1 MLAEGSACTTHS
13 ESSVLCAADAVLHT
27 LSLLQEQPEWAAAQ
41 VKLQG
46 GGWCPD
52 TTAHTATLRQ
62 VKSQLASLCR
72 QHVLSRIV
80 VQRVED
86 VLTASP
92 VRTLAALTCMSQVR
106 LNPPWGLPWI
116 TCALLLL
123 GITLTIITCCYRT
136 TMRCRQYVL
145 NLHAIKLQG
154 HNLWAWLMLAWV
166 CRQLYAI
173 YTSAPALQGT
183 TSGPAS
189 EAAALQAAQELCDE
203 EEVDKAHAAA
213 KQAKKQ
219 RQKLKKKQAST
230 ASQQEAVPFDILQS
244 ASDSQHSP
252 RIPAAV
258 STDRPQRTASPVPDV
273 TPVLDAGTPCQQDSA
288 RPYQSPPGPAR
299 SGPSDPGNHLPQD
312 CLPSAYQTSTP
323 SQAAPN
329 KDDRRDDHADDI
341 SYDAAHSSTAQLQCM
356 TGNNLTAAEGV
367 FCPGQPSDNMCSA
380 GAIHRLIALHPHL
393 CCPLTQVSQ
402 GLVFAVCIV
411 HKQAC
416 SLIASALYEFLEIEL
431 YCPVATIV
439 GQS

>member
-1 MLAEGSACTTHS
+1 MGSSAGQAAGGGLVPRYHGSHSNPATSEEPTSQLVPPACAFQDC
-13 ESSVLCAADAVLHT
+13 CAASGGCIDCISSTYSGSSHLHEPSQAQPPLGPFLDHMYAAVAWCNLH
-27 LSLLQEQPEWAAAQ
+27 
-41 VKLQG
+41 
-46 GGWCPD
+46 
-52 TTAHTATLRQ
+52 HNHI
-62 VKSQLASLCR
+62 LC
-72 QHVLSRIV
+72 
-80 VQRVED
+80 
-86 VLTASP
+86 
-92 VRTLAALTCMSQVR
+92 
-106 LNPPWGLPWI
+106 
-116 TCALLLL
+116 
-123 GITLTIITCCYRT
+123 RT